1 MKAFFSRLWARGRKT
16 LSPIDLLFFAL
27 RLVAVVGGTMW
38 LLLAPVSPGERE
50 ALIKALVAFSLYSL
64 LLFVAVWRFPQQVRR
79 IYVVSLVLDLAFVF
93 SLVNFISRYDNSF
106 FLGYYLLTA
115 LHAFYF
121 GLRFGLLVATVSA
134 FLYFLNVRPHLA
146 TIHWTD
152 FALRVSF
159 LYLIAVPL
167 GLLSE
172 KLRRD
177 KEQIEELNRRL
188 ADSLANLKR
197 MQDKLIQA
205 EKFSALGRLTMDIA
219 HEIRNPLTA
228 LGGMARRLEKVVPE
242 GSKEREYVRIILHEA
257 SRLESILRDLLALS
271 SGMAHELKRGDLN
284 QVVREAVEFCRR
296 FALPEGVE
304 LLEEYD
310 PHVPRVYLNP
320 PSVKQAVENLLTN
333 ALDAVAEKGRGGWVR
348 VRTGRAFHN
357 EITWATVS
365 VEDNGPGI
373 PPEKIDLIFEPFY
386 STKKVG
392 VGTGL
397 GLTIVRKIM
406 EEHRG
411 FVRVESEVGRGSTFT
426 LYFPYQSE
434 EEDQKTPCWE
444 YLKCGIEKDPS
455 RRCPAYPYFGRI
467 CWAIAGT
474 MCEGRPMGIY
484 AQKIAEC
491 RRCPF
496 YQSCHGKSETSGN
509 SP

>member
-1 MKAFFSRLWARGRKT
+1 MKDSFLTLWARLKET
-16 LSPIDLLFFAL
+16 FSPVDLLFFAL
-27 RLVAVVGGTMW
+27 RLVTVVGGMIW
-38 LLLAPVSPGERE
+38 LILAPVSPEERQ
-50 ALIKALVAFSLYSL
+50 ALSRALAAFSFYSL
-64 LLFVAVWRFPQQVRR
+64 FLLAAVWRWPAQVRR
-79 IYVVSLVLDLAFVF
+79 IYVVSLLLDLAFVF

-115 LHAFYF
+115 LHTFYF

-134 FLYFLNVRPHLA
+134 LLYFLNVKPHLA

-152 FALRVSF
+152 FALRISF
-159 LYLIAVPL
+159 LYLIAIPL

-177 KEQIEELNRRL
+177 KERIEELNQQL
-188 ADSLANLKR
+188 EDSLANLKR

-228 LGGMARRLEKVVPE
+228 LAGMARRLEKVVPE
-242 GSKEREYVRIILHEA
+242 GSKEREYVRVIIREA
-257 SRLESILRDLLALS
+257 SRLESILRDILALS
-271 SGMAHELKRGDLN
+271 TGMGQELKRGDLN

-296 FALPEGVE
+296 LCLPEE
-304 LLEEYD
+304 TEILEEYA
-310 PHVPRVYLNP
+310 PEVPRVYLYP

-333 ALDAVAEKGRGGWVR
+333 ALDAVAEKGRSGRVV
-348 VRTGRAFHN
+348 VRTGQSFLN
-357 EITWATVS
+357 EIIWATVS

-373 PPEKIDLIFEPFY
+373 PPEKLDLIFEPFY
-386 STKKVG
+386 STKKIG

-411 FVRVESEVGRGSTFT
+411 FVRVRSTPGKGSIFT

-444 YLKCGIEKDPS
+444 YIKCGIEKDPS

-474 MCEGRPMGIY
+474 MCEGRPMGVY

-496 YQSCHGKSETSGN
+496 YQLCREKKES
-509 SP
+509 

>member
-1 MKAFFSRLWARGRKT
+1 MKGAFFSLWSRWRET
-16 LSPIDLLFFAL
+16 FSPVDLLFLAL
-27 RLVAVVGGTMW
+27 RLVTVAGGVVW
-38 LLLAPVSPGERE
+38 LLLAPVSPDERQ
-50 ALIKALVAFSLYSL
+50 ALEQALLAFSLYSL
-64 LLFVAVWRFPQQVRR
+64 FLFAAVWRWPHRVRR
-79 IYVVSLVLDLAFVF
+79 IYVVSLILDLAFVF

-115 LHAFYF
+115 LHTFYF
-121 GLRFGLLVATVSA
+121 GLRFGLLVATISA
-134 FLYFLNVRPHLA
+134 GLYFLNVKPHLA

-152 FALRVSF
+152 FALRISF

-177 KEQIEELNRRL
+177 KERIEELNRRL
-188 ADSLANLKR
+188 EDSLANLKR

-242 GSKEREYVRIILHEA
+242 GSKEREYVRVIIREA
-257 SRLESILRDLLALS
+257 SRLESILRDILALS
-271 SGMAHELKRGDLN
+271 TGISHELKRGDLN
-284 QVVREAVEFCRR
+284 QVVKEAVAFCRR
-296 FALPEGVE
+296 LCLPEE
-304 LLEEYD
+304 AEIREEYAPD
-310 PHVPRVYLNP
+310 VPRVYLNP

-333 ALDAVAEKGRGGWVR
+333 ALDAVAEKGKEGRVI
-348 VRTGRAFHN
+348 VRTGKTFHN

-386 STKKVG
+386 STKKIG

-444 YLKCGIEKDPS
+444 YIKCGIEKDPS

-474 MCEGRPMGIY
+474 MCEGRPMGVY

-496 YQSCHGKSETSGN
+496 YRLCHGESEES
-509 SP
+509 